1 MRYLVKARVKNGKEQ
16 SLLRAIDERMLG
28 EGSIAG
34 SEYLHDME
42 PARANGV
49 GVAPLGGSLL
59 LRATA

>member
-16 SLLRAIDERMLG
+16 SLLRAIDERRLG

-34 SEYLHDME
+34 SEYLHE
-42 PARANGV
+42 VEQGRANGV

>member
-16 SLLRAIDERMLG
+16 SLLCAIDERTLG

-42 PARANGV
+42 QARVNSA
-49 GVAPLGGSLL
+49 GVAHWV
-59 LRATA
+59 